1 MGLEPTQSTLLEP
14 TRLVRAVRCP
24 GFGAFVSMLLVPIAI
39 FGCGSPPPPP
49 AAASNEMFD
58 GGVVS
63 TDHRD
68 GASPIDDRWAS
79 IVLDG
84 EQASAVRSTFRELVP
99 GPVDPLEPALHGIRF
114 DDVPRAMIT
123 AAPRIETAVLRSAFE
138 PARVSASYLDV
149 RGRRATASISLRM
162 RGPVASVDYRVPGD
176 DVAAVRSS
184 QLVDLEK
191 RLVDSTWRSDA
202 ELTVDGAEAI
212 LRASIRANR
221 GRIDSIDLDPE
232 QYRYTLLMLDE
243 QEMDV
248 VVRRE
253 PAPKVLSWSVDV
265 GLFGDRD
272 AAKSFGVVFE
282 DALRAWGAT
291 PEPSESRDPMDGRG

>member
-1 MGLEPTQSTLLEP
+1 MGLDPTESPFLEP
-14 TRLVRAVRCP
+14 PPLVRAARCP
-24 GFGAFVSMLLVPIAI
+24 GPGLLLSVLAVPVAI
-39 FGCGSPPPPP
+39 LGCGSPPPPP

-68 GASPIDDRWAS
+68 GASAIDDRWAS

-84 EQASAVRSTFRELVP
+84 EQESAVRKTFRELVQ
-99 GPVDPLEPALHGIRF
+99 GPVDSLEPALHGIRF

-184 QLVDLEK
+184 QLVDLEA

-221 GRIDSIDLDPE
+221 GRIEAIDLDPE

-253 PAPKVLSWSVDV
+253 PPPKILSWSVDV

-272 AAKSFGVVFE
+272 AAESFGVAFE

-291 PEPSESRDPMDGRG
+291 REPPGSRAPMDERG

>member
-1 MGLEPTQSTLLEP
+1 MGLEPFKSLEP
-14 TRLVRAVRCP
+14 TCLVRAVRCP

-99 GPVDPLEPALHGIRF
+99 GPVDPLEPAFHGIRF

-202 ELTVDGAEAI
+202 ELTVDVAEAI

-272 AAKSFGVVFE
+272 AATSFGVVFE